1 MRISKAWLVAA
12 KDLKVFIRKR
22 NVLYSTIYFPLI
34 VAVGLPILIHFLGAR
49 HGGTAA
55 STYSIL
61 LPAFSFLF
69 IIGAV
74 ALPTAIASYSIVGE
88 KVEKSLEPLLATPIT
103 DGELLLGKSIA
114 AFLPPMIAI
123 YIGSIIFM
131 VLMDLFTHQTL
142 NYLYFPNW
150 SIGIILLLVA
160 PLSAILSIEANVI
173 ISSRATDVRSAQ
185 LQGALIVIPFG
196 AIYLASE
203 VGVLTLNTQQFA
215 HNFSRRFRG
224 CCGPIFHQHQ
234 DIPPGRDTDEVDLDL
249 FLYRAG

>member
-1 MRISKAWLVAA
+1 MRISKAWLIAA
-12 KDLKVFIRKR
+12 KDFKIFLRKR

-34 VAVGLPILIHFLGAR
+34 VAVGLPLLTYFVGTRHSGA
-49 HGGTAA
+49 AA

-69 IIGAV
+69 IIAAV

-114 AFLPPMIAI
+114 AFFPPMIAI
-123 YIGSIIFM
+123 YFGSVIFM

-160 PLSAILSIEANVI
+160 PLSAIFSIEANII

-185 LQGALIVIPFG
+185 LQGGLMVIPFG
-196 AIYLASE
+196 VIYVASE
-203 VGVLTLNTQQFA
+203 VGILTLNTSTLLIISAVVFA
-215 HNFSRRFRG
+215 AAVALFFISTRTFRREE
-224 CCGPIFHQHQ
+224 IL
-234 DIPPGRDTDEVDLDL
+234 TKW
-249 FLYRAG
+249 A